1 LDGGIAFV
9 PFSETLPVGS
19 NFVARSY
26 QTLAQSD
33 HGDLI
38 EFIDGF
44 PDLQEKAPRKPMAAS
59 FIL

>member
-1 LDGGIAFV
+1 M
-9 PFSETLPVGS
+9 GS